1 MTTQHL
7 SNPYLVC
14 GDTDSHNPV
23 GVHFFACSCV
33 PLYLWCLWSRVNN
46 VMSLAWSR
54 VPLYLWC
61 LWSRVY
67 VCPEGGVITL
77 CHWRGHVCLYISDV
91 YGHTY
96 TCVPGGVNNVMSL
109 AWSRAASCLWCLWS
123 RVYVGHGYMW
133 VTRIC
138 VYRYID
144 A

>member
-1 MTTQHL
+1 MIRWNMTYFNWSFRTSL
-7 SNPYLVC
+7 SLKQLVLDRPHVL

-33 PLYLWCLWSRVNN
+33 PLYLWCLWSRVYVCPGGGGNN

-61 LWSRVY
+61 VWSRVY
-67 VCPEGGVITL
+67 VCPGG
-77 CHWRGHVCLYISDV
+77 
-91 YGHTY
+91 
-96 TCVPGGVNNVMSL
+96 GGNNVMSL